1 MKKKFIGFVGILS
14 LVSFWISAQT
24 LSGKITTKDGV
35 ALSNVSVRILN
46 GNGGTLTN
54 EKGDFQ
60 LVGLPSGN
68 QTLLVTLVGYATLSQ
83 VISLEKKANKNLDF
97 QLVEANN
104 TLEEVVVTAE
114 KTESMAQKLP
124 YAITALSG
132 QQVQNYRLWNLQ
144 DLSGLIPN
152 LSLNNAGDE
161 RNVTS
166 IRGIVNATYDQTV
179 ATVIDGVVQ
188 FDNDTYLSQ
197 LIDIER
203 IEVLRGP
210 QATLYGRNSMG
221 GVINIITRQPSNT
234 MKSAVEV
241 SAGNYGLIRYGV
253 RSSLPFVKDK
263 LWLGVALNGEKR
275 NGYYTNKF
283 NGQTFDNLKSFYFSS
298 NLKYQA
304 SKHLSATL
312 NVKVSTRRN
321 DGSYPL
327 VGRDSLA
334 FAEPFKVNLNRLA
347 TDKDNTLN
355 ASLVLNY
362 SGKKVNV
369 SSISAFQQNTRY
381 YTDTLDADF
390 GPRDFAAVLVKNQD
404 GYNTVGVFTQEIK
417 ASSAASELPLKW
429 TAGAYF
435 FTQNAP
441 EQQGLLSILAAPVV
455 LNNGSKVFAPY
466 LTDTRTKGT
475 RTGASLYGQASYEI
489 GKMTFTAGLRYDYE
503 QKDLTRFLD
512 IVKKGQILQTTEA
525 TFAYRP
531 AGVVSPK
538 ISVAF
543 RPTDNQTYY
552 FSYTQ
557 GFRSGGLNDAAT
569 KPELVQF
576 NPERSD
582 NLELGIKN
590 TYFNNRLRSNLTF
603 FFINWNDIQ
612 VPTYVPGFQAVVQNA
627 GKARSSGVE
636 YELSAIV
643 AKGFQADLSVGY
655 TDATYKTLRVA
666 NAFRPQND
674 DLSGKKQ
681 IFTPNYTF
689 NLALQYTH
697 ELKSP
702 ANLGFLARIEYKQMG
717 TTYYNLANTVKQ
729 DSYSIVNAKVG
740 MTSKHFDLMIWGR
753 NLAETIYLN
762 YGYSFPGINPVS
774 LGTPRTAGI
783 TGTVKF

>member
-1 MKKKFIGFVGILS
+1 MKKKFIGFLGILS
-14 LVSFWISAQT
+14 VVCFHVSAQT
-24 LSGKITTKDGV
+24 LSGKITAKNGA
-35 ALSNVSVRILN
+35 ALSGASVRVLN
-46 GNGGTLTN
+46 SNLGALTN

-68 QTLLVTLVGYATLSQ
+68 QTLLITSVGYATLSQ
-83 VISLEKKANKNLDF
+83 VVLLENKANKTLDF

-114 KTESMAQKLP
+114 KIESMAQKLP

-152 LSLNNAGDE
+152 LSLNNVGDE

-197 LIDIER
+197 LVDIER

-210 QATLYGRNSMG
+210 QATLYGRNAMG
-221 GVINIITRQPSNT
+221 GVINIITRQPSNVSR
-234 MKSAVEV
+234 SAAEV
-241 SAGNYGLIRYGV
+241 SVGNYGLVRYGI
-253 RSSLPFVKDK
+253 RSSLPLMKDK
-263 LWLGVALNGEKR
+263 VWLSVALNGEKR

-283 NGQTFDNLKSFYFSS
+283 NGQTFDNLKNFYFST
-298 NLKYQA
+298 NLKYQV
-304 SKHLSATL
+304 SKRLSATL
-312 NVKVSTRRN
+312 NVKVSSRQN

-355 ASLVLNY
+355 VSLVLNRL
-362 SGKKVNV
+362 GNKVNF
-369 SSISAFQQNTRY
+369 SSVSAFQQNTRY

-390 GPRDFAAVLVKNQD
+390 GPKDFAAVLVKNNG
-404 GYNTVGVFTQEIK
+404 GYNTVGVFTQEFK
-417 ASSAASELPLKW
+417 TSSTASESPLKW

-441 EQQGLLSILAAPVV
+441 EQQGILSILAAPVL

-466 LTDTRTKGT
+466 LTDTRTKGV
-475 RTGASLYGQASYEI
+475 RTGASLYGQASYEL
-489 GKMTFTAGLRYDYE
+489 GKVTFTGGLRYDYE
-503 QKDLTRFLD
+503 QKNLSRFLD
-512 IVKKGQILQTTEA
+512 FVKKGQIVQTTEA
-525 TFAYRP
+525 NFQYRP
-531 AGVVSPK
+531 SGVVSPK
-538 ISVAF
+538 VSLAY
-543 RPTDNQTYY
+543 RPTQNQTYY
-552 FSYTQ
+552 ISYTQ

-569 KPELVQF
+569 KPELAQF

-582 NLELGIKN
+582 NLEIGIKN
-590 TYFNNRLRSNLTF
+590 TYFNNRVRSNLTF
-603 FFINWNDIQ
+603 FLINWTDIQ
-612 VPTYVPGFQAVVQNA
+612 VPTYIPGFQSLVQNA
-627 GKARSSGVE
+627 GKAKSSGVE
-636 YELSAIV
+636 YELSAVV

-655 TDATYKTLRVA
+655 TDASYKTLSVA

-697 ELKSP
+697 ELKSA
-702 ANLGFLARIEYKQMG
+702 ANLGFLARAEYKQMG

-729 DSYSIVNAKVG
+729 NPYSIINAKLG
-740 MTSKHFDLMIWGR
+740 ITSQHFDLMLWAR